1 MKHNLEVLFSNIVL
15 DEFGK
20 ELGAIEL
27 RFTRY
32 VDDCIILVVISK
44 AADKVIE
51 NVSKLIEKK
60 LGHKI
65 NMTKSKISKPNTIK
79 YLGFGFNYV
88 IFAKLWK
95 AKLHSKFIETLL
107 KEKLKRLTKRSWSVK
122 WE

>member
-1 MKHNLEVLFSNIVL
+1 MSLVRNWEQKNW
-15 DEFGK
+15 
-20 ELGAIEL
+20 
-27 RFTRY
+27 Y
-32 VDDCIILVVISK
+32 VDDCIILVAISK

-107 KEKLKRLTKRSWSVK
+107 KEKLKRLTNRSWSVK
-122 WE
+122 WEWRLSNSLLDGLIIIE